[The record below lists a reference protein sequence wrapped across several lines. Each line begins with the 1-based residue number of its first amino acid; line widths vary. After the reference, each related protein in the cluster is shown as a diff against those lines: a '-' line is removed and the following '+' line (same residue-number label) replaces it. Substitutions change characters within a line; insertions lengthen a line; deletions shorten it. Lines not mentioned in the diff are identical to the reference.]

1 MIDKIVLN
9 GITWNHSRGFVSV
22 VATAQRFSEM
32 NPHIEINWKKRSL
45 QEFADAPIADLAETY
60 DLLVID
66 HPWAGFAAASG
77 ILTPLQE
84 HIPSHFLED
93 QAMNS
98 VGKSHQSYIFDGN
111 QCALAIDA
119 ATPVASY
126 RADLLVKYGLNVPQT
141 WNDLLELARQG
152 YVIMPGI
159 PIDTLMNWYMICS
172 SLGEDPF
179 EETEWKVSDE
189 IALEALERL
198 RELTN
203 LCPSEIFDRNPIAT
217 YNILSSQDDYV
228 YCPFAYGYSNYSRR
242 GYAPHLLTFDD
253 LVTIADNGRCRSTL
267 GGTGLAISS
276 KSRVI
281 DVAVEYA
288 MFTAS
293 PMVQQTLFMQ
303 SGGQPGHRSAWID
316 ENTNRLTNDYFKN
329 TLPALDRAYLRP
341 RFPKYLHFQDHG
353 GDIIRDY
360 NMNGS
365 DPRGVLSK
373 LKDLFAE
380 SLH

>member
-1 MIDKIVLN
+1 
-9 GITWNHSRGFVSV
+9 
-22 VATAQRFSEM
+22 
-32 NPHIEINWKKRSL
+32 
-45 QEFADAPIADLAETY
+45 
-60 DLLVID
+60 
-66 HPWAGFAAASG
+66 
-77 ILTPLQE
+77 
-84 HIPSHFLED
+84 
-93 QAMNS
+93 
-98 VGKSHQSYIFDGN
+98 
-111 QCALAIDA
+111 
-119 ATPVASY
+119 
-126 RADLLVKYGLNVPQT
+126 
-141 WNDLLELARQG
+141 
-152 YVIMPGI
+152 
-159 PIDTLMNWYMICS
+159 
-172 SLGEDPF
+172 
-179 EETEWKVSDE
+179 
-189 IALEALERL
+189 
-198 RELTN
+198 
-203 LCPSEIFDRNPIAT
+203 
-217 YNILSSQDDYV
+217 LSSQDDYV

-360 NMNGS
+360 NMIGS
-365 DPRGVLSK
+365 DPRVVLSK